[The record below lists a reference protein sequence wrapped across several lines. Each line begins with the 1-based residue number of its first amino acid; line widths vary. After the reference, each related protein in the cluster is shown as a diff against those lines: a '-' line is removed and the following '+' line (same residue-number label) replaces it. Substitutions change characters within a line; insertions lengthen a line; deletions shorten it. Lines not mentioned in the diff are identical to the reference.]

1 MCLAKVT
8 RNRHSNQRRADEQ
21 EKKRRGFTGGT
32 IEVVDP
38 TRNRLSQGR
47 SHDSGSDDGKG
58 NTAALLQQ
66 QMLGQRLG
74 VCVSIGTL
82 SN

>member
-8 RNRHSNQRRADEQ
+8 SNRHSNQRRADEN
-21 EKKRRGFTGGT
+21 KKRRGFTGGT

-58 NTAALLQQ
+58 NTATLLEQ
-66 QMLGQRLG
+66 QMLGQRLR